1 MLRALPPDEC
11 SRARESVS
19 ARLDGELS
27 ELEAAGLDDHLRAC
41 AECSAFARE
50 LHALGSALRTASL
63 EQPRIQVFATARRR
77 PLVRLQTAA
86 AAAAIV
92 AVAAGTSF
100 AAGRLLGV
108 HGTPPSAGGVPA
120 EFLSVR
126 ADSTRQHVLALLP
139 RLVEERQLRVGR
151 DIAL

>member
-1 MLRALPPDEC
+1 MLMAPPPDDC
-11 SRARESVS
+11 PRARASVS

-50 LHALGSALRTASL
+50 LHALGSALRSASL
-63 EQPRIQVFATARRR
+63 EQPRIEVFATARRR

-92 AVAAGTSF
+92 AVAAGSSY
-100 AAGRLLGV
+100 AVGRLTGV
-108 HGTPPSAGGVPA
+108 HGASPREAAPTDY
-120 EFLSVR
+120 LSLR
-126 ADSTRQHVLALLP
+126 ADSVQQHLLAMLP
-139 RLVEERQLRVGR
+139 RFAPTSTLDRV
-151 DIAL
+151 IAL

>member
-11 SRARESVS
+11 TRARESLS

-50 LHALGSALRTASL
+50 LHALGTALRAAPL
-63 EQPRIQVFATARRR
+63 EQPRIQVFASARRR

-92 AVAAGTSF
+92 AVAAGSSF
-100 AAGRLLGV
+100 AVGRAIGV
-108 HGTPPSAGGVPA
+108 HGASHRRAATT
-120 EFLSVR
+120 EDLSLR
-126 ADSTRQHVLALLP
+126 ADSVQQHILALLP
-139 RLVEERQLRVGR
+139 RFAPTSTLDRV
-151 DIAL
+151 IAL